1 MRTLASKAGSNAIRG
16 SDANNTLD
24 SNKVNIK
31 AISNYKNL
39 VTAYE
44 LIKSNPGNM
53 TKGVGK
59 ETLDGM
65 DQKYLKN
72 VQLKLK
78 AGKFQFNPARR
89 IQIPKAAKN
98 ETRPLTIAA
107 PREKIIQKAIQIIME
122 RLYEPK
128 FLPSSHGFRPAK
140 GTHTAMKQLES
151 NFQSVRYVIEADFS
165 KAFDS
170 IQHDALMSIIKED
183 IKCEK
188 TLKLVESGLKA
199 GFIEFGELHNNLS
212 SGTPQGS
219 ILSPLLC
226 NIFLH
231 KLDVFMEEL
240 KAEYQK
246 GTKRRRSGQNTRVQ
260 NQAKY

>member
-24 SNKVNIK
+24 SKVNIK

-78 AGKFQFNPARR
+78 GGKFQFKKD
-89 IQIPKAAKN
+89 QIPKPGKN

-128 FLPSSHGFRPAK
+128 FLASSHGFRPAK

-199 GFIEFGELHNNLS
+199 GFLEFGELHKR
-212 SGTPQGS
+212 TPP

-246 GTKRRRSGQNTRVQ
+246 GTKRRRSVQNTRVE
-260 NQAKY
+260 NQGKY

>member
-89 IQIPKAAKN
+89 IQIPK
-98 ETRPLTIAA
+98 P
-107 PREKIIQKAIQIIME
+107 QK
-122 RLYEPK
+122 
-128 FLPSSHGFRPAK
+128 
-140 GTHTAMKQLES
+140 MKPDL
-151 NFQSVRYVIEADFS
+151 
-165 KAFDS
+165 
-170 IQHDALMSIIKED
+170 
-183 IKCEK
+183 
-188 TLKLVESGLKA
+188 
-199 GFIEFGELHNNLS
+199 
-212 SGTPQGS
+212 
-219 ILSPLLC
+219 
-226 NIFLH
+226 
-231 KLDVFMEEL
+231 
-240 KAEYQK
+240 
-246 GTKRRRSGQNTRVQ
+246 
-260 NQAKY
+260 